1 MTLYIANSFSLNMLP
16 DAPRSVWVYVKRIS
30 IDEAKSIIKEWKDDI
45 KSVVGHQA
53 TAEILSLLLNMKI
66 EVNRVEVKLDPQKDA
81 MIVFQLKRRL
91 AEGQI
96 LKSREEIEAA
106 GYDLY
111 YVIPTPYCQ

>member
-16 DAPRSVWVYVKRIS
+16 ESTRSVWVYVKRIS
-30 IDEAKSIIKEWKDDI
+30 VDEARDIIRSWKDDI
-45 KSVVGHQA
+45 KSIVGHQA
-53 TAEILSLLLNMKI
+53 TAEILSVLLGIKI
-66 EVNRVEVKLDPQKDA
+66 EVNRAEIKLNLEKDA
-81 MIVFQLKRRL
+81 MIIFQLRKRL
-91 AEGQI
+91 PEGQI